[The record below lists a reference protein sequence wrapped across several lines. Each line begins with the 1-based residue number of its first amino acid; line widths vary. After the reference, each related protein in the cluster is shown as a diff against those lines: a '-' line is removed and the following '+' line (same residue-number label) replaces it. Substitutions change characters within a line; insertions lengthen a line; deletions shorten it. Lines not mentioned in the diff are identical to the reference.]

1 MVMEANLKEVS
12 PARILVV
19 DDHQV
24 LIDGL
29 KSLLKKESQ
38 IVFSHEANSGEEA
51 LRVLELH
58 HQDIDIVLTDISMNG
73 ISGLELTEILKEKYP
88 EIKILVL
95 SMYNDPEIV
104 NSILAAEADGYV
116 LKNSGKAEIIDAIR
130 KVHQGSSYYSTE
142 VIASFMKHRTEDRK
156 QKKKDIHEI
165 LTAREVEIVQLIC
178 EELTTAEI
186 AERLFIS
193 PRTVDTH
200 RKHILEKT
208 ESKSV
213 VSLIK
218 LAYDYELIRPVAD

>member
-1 MVMEANLKEVS
+1 MVMDVNFKECQ
-12 PARILVV
+12 PARVLAV

-29 KSLLKKESQ
+29 KLLLRKDHSVSFQ
-38 IVFSHEANSGEEA
+38 FEANCAETA
-51 LRVLELH
+51 LEILEKH
-58 HQDIDIVLTDISMNG
+58 HSEIDIILTDISMTG
-73 ISGLELTEILKEKYP
+73 MTGLELIRETKKKYP
-88 EIKILVL
+88 RIKILVL
-95 SMYNDPEIV
+95 SMYKDPETV
-104 NSILAAEADGYV
+104 SAILSSEAEGYL
-116 LKNSGKAEIIDAIR
+116 LKNSGKAELLDAIR
-130 KVHQGSSYYSTE
+130 KICQGGNYYSTE
-142 VIASFMKHRTEDRK
+142 VISSFMKHRNDEEK
-156 QKKKDIHEI
+156 KEKKDIHQL

-218 LAYDYELIRPVAD
+218 LAYEYNLIQPVA

>member
-1 MVMEANLKEVS
+1 MVMDVNFKECH

-29 KSLLKKESQ
+29 KLLLRKEQTVS
-38 IVFSHEANSGEEA
+38 FHFEANSAEVA
-51 LRVLELH
+51 LDILNQH
-58 HQDIDIVLTDISMNG
+58 HTEIDIMLTDISMSG
-73 ISGLELTEILKEKYP
+73 MTGLELINETKKRYP
-88 EIKILVL
+88 RIKVLVL
-95 SMYNDPEIV
+95 SMYQDPETV
-104 NSILAAEADGYV
+104 SAILASEAEGYV
-116 LKNSGKAEIIDAIR
+116 LKNSGKADLLDAIR
-130 KVHQGSSYYSTE
+130 KICQGGSYYSTE
-142 VIASFMKHRTEDRK
+142 VISSFMRHRNEEEKKD
-156 QKKKDIHEI
+156 KKDIKNL

-218 LAYDYELIRPVAD
+218 LAYEYNLISVAI

>member
-1 MVMEANLKEVS
+1 MVMDVNFKECH

-29 KSLLKKESQ
+29 KLLLRKEQTVSFQ
-38 IVFSHEANSGEEA
+38 YEANSAEA
-51 LRVLELH
+51 ALELLDQFH
-58 HQDIDIVLTDISMNG
+58 ADIDIILTDISMNG
-73 ISGLELTEILKEKYP
+73 MTGLELIRETKKRYP
-88 EIKILVL
+88 RIKVLVL
-95 SMYNDPEIV
+95 SMYKDPETV
-104 NSILAAEADGYV
+104 SEILASEAEGYL
-116 LKNSGKAEIIDAIR
+116 LKNSGKGELLDAIR
-130 KVHQGSSYYSTE
+130 KICQGGNYYSTD
-142 VIASFMKHRTEDRK
+142 VISSFMKHRTDEEK
-156 QKKKDIHEI
+156 KFKKDIKEL
-165 LTAREVEIVQLIC
+165 LTTREVEIVQLIC

-218 LAYDYELIRPVAD
+218 LAYEYNLISVAI

>member
-1 MVMEANLKEVS
+1 MVMDVNFKEYH

-29 KSLLKKESQ
+29 KLLLRKEQTVS
-38 IVFSHEANSGEEA
+38 FHFEANSAEA
-51 LRVLELH
+51 ALEVLNQH
-58 HQDIDIVLTDISMNG
+58 HSEIDIILTDISMYG
-73 ISGLELTEILKEKYP
+73 MSGLDLIRETKKYYP
-88 EIKILVL
+88 RIKVLVL
-95 SMYNDPEIV
+95 SMYQDPEMV
-104 NSILAAEADGYV
+104 NAILASEAEGYL
-116 LKNSGKAEIIDAIR
+116 LKNSGKGELLDAIR
-130 KVHQGSSYYSTE
+130 KICQGGNYYSTD
-142 VIASFMKHRTEDRK
+142 VISSFMKHRTEEEK
-156 QKKKDIHEI
+156 KYKKDIHEL
-165 LTAREVEIVQLIC
+165 LTTREVEIVQLIC
-178 EELTTAEI
+178 DELTTAEI

-218 LAYDYELIRPVAD
+218 LAYEYNLISVAI